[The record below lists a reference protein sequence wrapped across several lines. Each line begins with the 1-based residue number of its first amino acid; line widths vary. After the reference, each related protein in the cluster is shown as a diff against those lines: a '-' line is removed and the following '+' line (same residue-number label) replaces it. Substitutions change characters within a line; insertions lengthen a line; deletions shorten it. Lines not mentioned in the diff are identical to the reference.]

1 MIYDTIKALCKKR
14 GLSVTSVEKE
24 AGLSNGA
31 ISKWND
37 SSPTVD
43 KLNAVAKVLNVKV
56 DCLLRQKGEG
66 ELMVHG
72 TAGQLR
78 EEFAYIV
85 ISLLDNFT
93 KEELQDV
100 FDTAETLKEGGG
112 QCADDQSR
120 WNN

>member
-1 MIYDTIKALCKKR
+1 MIYDTIKALCKKK

-56 DCLLRQKGEG
+56 DCLLRQEKNE
-66 ELMVHG
+66 
-72 TAGQLR
+72 R
-78 EEFAYIV
+78 
-85 ISLLDNFT
+85 FT
-93 KEELQDV
+93 D
-100 FDTAETLKEGGG
+100 F
-112 QCADDQSR
+112 
-120 WNN
+120 

>member
-56 DCLLRQKGEG
+56 DCLLRQKGE
-66 ELMVHG
+66 E
-72 TAGQLR
+72 
-78 EEFAYIV
+78 
-85 ISLLDNFT
+85 
-93 KEELQDV
+93 
-100 FDTAETLKEGGG
+100 
-112 QCADDQSR
+112 
-120 WNN
+120 